1 MSSPNPQSAVLKLY
15 RKAHRDLR
23 CRPDA
28 RNEGNCAHL
37 DAKEKAGP
45 GPTATK
51 IENKEKNFVLLYL
64 VGSSSRKM

>member
-1 MSSPNPQSAVLKLY
+1 MSPPNPQSAVLKLY

-28 RNEGNCAHL
+28 RNEGNCADL

-45 GPTATK
+45 GPTAAK
-51 IENKEKNFVLLYL
+51 IENMEKNLVLLYL
-64 VGSSSRKM
+64 GDTSSRKM